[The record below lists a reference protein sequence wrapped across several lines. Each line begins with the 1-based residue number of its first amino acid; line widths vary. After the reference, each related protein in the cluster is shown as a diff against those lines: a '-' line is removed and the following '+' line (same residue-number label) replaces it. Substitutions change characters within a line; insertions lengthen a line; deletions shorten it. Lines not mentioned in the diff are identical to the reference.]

1 MRQAAYY
8 KRRSFPY
15 GTTRAALAAAVLVA
29 LVPGGSPS
37 PAAAQPPAGGAPDI
51 RLFFEAANPDD
62 DAAEDALEQIAA
74 AWRDGY
80 APIVRD
86 MLRLLRPPA
95 PPAPTVGALDPT
107 RTEPAFELTLRREHP
122 STRVWRRLMRFV
134 EQQTGQR
141 FGGEVD
147 RLQHWIWEQ
156 PYDPHPDYAL
166 FKGEWYAAVDTRFRS
181 FFPRNVTATI
191 RLDEIDWGG
200 VVVNGIPP
208 LAYPRTLPAAA
219 AEYLDDDHVVFGIAV
234 NGEARAYPK
243 RILAWHEMA
252 LDRLGGVE
260 LTIVY
265 CTLCGTVIP
274 YESVVDGRHVTIG
287 TSGFLY
293 RSNKLMFDDET
304 KSLWNTFEGE
314 PVVGPLVG
322 SGLRL
327 RHRSVVTT
335 TWEEWRRSHPETT
348 VLSLETGHRRDYSEG
363 AAYRD
368 YFGTDRLMF
377 QVPQIDDRLRNKD
390 EVVVML
396 LADAAG
402 ARHPLA
408 IAAAFLDDNRVYET
422 EHAGQRLVVVTSA
435 AGANRVYAA
444 GADRFARLLDDGRV
458 ADAAGGAWRVTEDA
472 LVADTDPQRRLPRV
486 AAQRAFWFGWYSQFP
501 ETRLI
506 R

>member
-8 KRRSFPY
+8 KRPSLPLATAR
-15 GTTRAALAAAVLVA
+15 GALAAALSTLLLVA
-29 LVPGGSPS
+29 GL
-37 PAAAQPPAGGAPDI
+37 PAATAQPPAGEVPDI
-51 RLFFEAANPDD
+51 KLFFQAADTDD
-62 DAAEDALEQIAA
+62 DLAEQALDQIAA

-80 APIVRD
+80 ASIVRD

-95 PPAPTVGALDPT
+95 PPAPTIGALDPT

-134 EQQTGQR
+134 QEQTDQR
-141 FGGEVD
+141 FRDEVD
-147 RLQHWIWEQ
+147 QLQHWIWEQ

-166 FKGEWYAAVDTRFRS
+166 FKGEWYAAVDTRFRR
-181 FFPRNVTATI
+181 FFPRGVAATI

-208 LAYPRTLPAAA
+208 LRYPRTLPAAA
-219 AEYLDDDHVVFGIAV
+219 ADYLDDDHVVFGIAV

-293 RSNKLMFDDET
+293 RSNKLMFDEET
-304 KSLWNTFEGE
+304 RSLWNTFEGV

-327 RHRSVVTT
+327 RHRAVVTT
-335 TWEEWRRSHPETT
+335 TWAEWRRRHPETT

-368 YFGTDRLMF
+368 YFATDRLMF
-377 QVPQIDDRLRNKD
+377 QVPAIDRRLRNKD
-390 EVVVML
+390 EVVVMV

-402 ARHPLA
+402 ARQPLA
-408 IAAAFLDDNRVYET
+408 IAAAFLRNNRVYQT
-422 EHAGQRLVVVTSA
+422 EHAGRRLVVITSA
-435 AGANRVYAA
+435 RGANRVYAA
-444 GADRFARLLDDGRV
+444 GAERFDRLLDGDRV
-458 ADAAGGAWRVTEDA
+458 ADTAGRVWRVTEDA
-472 LVADTDPQRRLPRV
+472 LVAADDPGQRRPRV

-501 ETRLI
+501 DTALVH
-506 R
+506 